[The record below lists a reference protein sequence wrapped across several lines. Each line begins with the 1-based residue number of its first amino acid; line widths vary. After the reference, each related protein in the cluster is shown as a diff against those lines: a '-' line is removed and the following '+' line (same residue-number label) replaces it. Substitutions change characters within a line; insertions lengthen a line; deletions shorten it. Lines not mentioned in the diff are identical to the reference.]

1 MSVTQRDSVFAFM
14 SKSVSVR
21 LRCVIDGVF
30 DVCYKEKRRK
40 RRKAK
45 KKERKKYCF
54 DIFRRELKQAL
65 PRPFS
70 FINYIFSK
78 IPDTEIAK
86 TAMRAIPLFC
96 VGHELKV

>member
-1 MSVTQRDSVFAFM
+1 MVYLTCVT
-14 SKSVSVR
+14 KK
-21 LRCVIDGVF
+21 
-30 DVCYKEKRRK
+30 KEGKEGK
-40 RRKAK
+40 QK
-45 KKERKKYCF
+45 KKERKKHRF